1 MAGIFAVFIAGS
13 LVLMF
18 VVGRDFFPYVDSGQM
33 RLHVRTP
40 ECTRIEETEHIFGQ
54 VDREIRRLIPA
65 NEIAEILDNI
75 GLPNSGINLAFG
87 DNSTIASSD
96 ADILIS
102 LNPTTKSKGTE
113 EYTRILRDDLRGRFP
128 QETFFF
134 QAANITNQILN
145 FGLPMPIDV
154 QIVGRNANQNYQ
166 LAREIRDKAA
176 LVPGAVDV
184 FVRQEPSRHGT
195 LQEQSLKIELEH
207 MRPVCPRIFWSCNT
221 RALWRRP
228 GPRKWRPQRL
238 CEGAGRLGARS
249 GPDAGEP

>member
-1 MAGIFAVFIAGS
+1 
-13 LVLMF
+13 MF

-166 LAREIRDKAA
+166 LAREIRDK
-176 LVPGAVDV
+176 VAVDSRRRRCIRPTGTV
-184 FVRQEPSRHGT
+184 KTRHSAGTVAQDRIGTYATGLSTNFLVMQYQSFVAQ
-195 LQEQSLKIELEH
+195 
-207 MRPVCPRIFWSCNT
+207 
-221 RALWRRP
+221 
-228 GPRKWRPQRL
+228 
-238 CEGAGRLGARS
+238 ARS
-249 GPDAGEP
+249 TEVAAATSM